1 MPSAPATET
10 LARVAMT
17 GARPWPPRV
26 SAFTKPFWDGLVAGR
41 FSTVRCRACEKRT
54 FPPKPFCPHC
64 WARGMDWVPLAP
76 RGTVYA
82 STVVHAAPKLFAHE
96 IPYRVCIV
104 DLEDGL
110 RIATRL
116 VGAQD
121 FAVDRA
127 VELVVLDYEDGPLY
141 AARPL
146 G

>member
-1 MPSAPATET
+1 MSSAPSTEA
-10 LARVAMT
+10 LSRVRMS

-26 SAFTKPFWDGLVAGR
+26 SEFTKPFWDGLAAGH
-41 FSTVRCRACEKRT
+41 FNTVRCRACGKRT

-64 WARGMDWVPLAP
+64 WAREMDWVPLAP

-104 DLEDGL
+104 DLADGL

-116 VGAQD
+116 LASDD
-121 FAVDRA
+121 FAVGA
-127 VELVVLDYEDGPLY
+127 PVEIVALDYDDGSLF
-141 AARPL
+141 AARRTR
-146 G
+146 